1 MRWFSS
7 PGATRYGPVGAL
19 LLCVAICDAARAA
32 AFFHSGFFMHSID
45 VVLAMLLA
53 VAASGYLIR
62 ILPFSLPL
70 PLVQIALGAVVSGV
84 FDAGHE
90 LEPELFFLLFLPPL
104 LFLDGWRI
112 PKQGLFRDK
121 AAILELA
128 LGLVIFT
135 VIGAGF
141 FIHWLIPAM
150 PLAVAFALAAIISP
164 TDPVA
169 VSSIASKVPIP
180 KRLMHILEGESLLN
194 DASGLVCFQFAVAAV
209 LTGTFSVAAAS
220 LTFLWVALAGLAL
233 GVATT
238 FGLSRIQAWIWR
250 HFGEEPGSAILVNL
264 LTPFAAYLLA
274 EAFHASGIL
283 AAVAAGVTMSYVE
296 MAGNAP
302 GNMRLQRSA
311 VWDTVQFT
319 FNGIIFVLL
328 GEQLPGILDGAVR
341 SVQEAGHLNPWWLA
355 VYVATISASLM
366 ALRFV
371 WVFLSLRWNI
381 FKAQRRGEAHV
392 SPPWRIV
399 VAVSLAGVRGAITL
413 AGVLTLPLMLEDG
426 SPFPARQLAIF
437 LAASVILVSLLVA
450 SVALPRLLRG
460 LELPE
465 EEDEQ
470 LKEDLAVKAASQAAL
485 EAVEKL
491 RQRLVDGSKHAERYN
506 AAANQVSQRYQRK
519 LGAVDMAE
527 TDPEEAVAY
536 EKALRQFRHAALV
549 AERNE
554 LFKLARRREISDDLS
569 RRLVRNLD
577 LIESRKRA

>member
-1 MRWFSS
+1 MPHVR
-7 PGATRYGPVGAL
+7 PL
-19 LLCVAICDAARAA
+19 
-32 AFFHSGFFMHSID
+32 FFHSGFFMHSID

-341 SVQEAGHLNPWWLA
+341 SVQEAGHLNPGWLA

-485 EAVEKL
+485 DAVEKL
-491 RQRLVDGSKHAERYN
+491 RQRLVEDSKHAERYN

>member
-1 MRWFSS
+1 MPHVR
-7 PGATRYGPVGAL
+7 P
-19 LLCVAICDAARAA
+19 
-32 AFFHSGFFMHSID
+32 FFHSGFFMHSID

-283 AAVAAGVTMSYVE
+283 AAVAAGITMSYVE

-328 GEQLPGILDGAVR
+328 GEQLPGILNGAVR

-355 VYVATISASLM
+355 VYVATISLSLM

-485 EAVEKL
+485 DAVEKL
-491 RQRLVDGSKHAERYN
+491 RQRLVEDSKHAERYN

>member
-1 MRWFSS
+1 
-7 PGATRYGPVGAL
+7 
-19 LLCVAICDAARAA
+19 
-32 AFFHSGFFMHSID
+32 MHSID

-283 AAVAAGVTMSYVE
+283 AAVAAGITMSYVE

-355 VYVATISASLM
+355 VYVATISLSLM

-437 LAASVILVSLLVA
+437 LAAAVILVSLLVA

-485 EAVEKL
+485 DAVEKL
-491 RQRLVDGSKHAERYN
+491 RQRLVEDSKHAERYN

>member
-1 MRWFSS
+1 
-7 PGATRYGPVGAL
+7 
-19 LLCVAICDAARAA
+19 
-32 AFFHSGFFMHSID
+32 MHSID

-485 EAVEKL
+485 DAVEKL
-491 RQRLVDGSKHAERYN
+491 RQRLVEDSKHAERYN